1 MSLLWGKWG
10 TSILAGAALLAAGAP
25 MVQAQDAGFR
35 FGPVGEGPAT
45 YNSGYDRTFIREWQ
59 QNPPKGFP
67 TLSKANLGPTKAAIT
82 RYEEILAN
90 GGFLAIPE
98 VELEPGA
105 TDPTVATLRKRLAA
119 SGDLADADSSYPD
132 YFGSELDTAV
142 KRFQASN
149 GLAPTGIVDKRTVAA
164 LNVPASVRLQQ
175 LKVNLERLTDL
186 SKLVGK
192 RYVIVNI
199 PAAQV
204 EAVENDTV
212 VSRHSGVVGKPERP
226 TPMLR
231 STITDLNFNPMWTL
245 PPTGIQED
253 LIPKGQD
260 MQKNGQSVL
269 LKFGIDAYA
278 GGKKLDPEKID
289 WNSPQ
294 PLQLSYRQQPGK
306 ENPLG
311 FLKINFAN
319 SSSVYMHDSPK
330 ESLFGRNFRA
340 ASSGCVR
347 VQNIEELATWLLAGQ
362 GGWNE
367 EQVAR
372 VKESGATKT
381 VRLRKPVPLYFAYV
395 TAWATKD
402 GVIQFRPDVYL
413 KDGVG
418 EVAAAY

>member
-1 MSLLWGKWG
+1 VSLLWGKWG

-164 LNVPASVRLQQ
+164 LNIALRPDGSYVDRAMGHGAVGGVGGEAEAGELPVGGDAPLHDRVEDFDA
-175 LKVNLERLTDL
+175 VVLTAGAL
-186 SKLVGK
+186 
-192 RYVIVNI
+192 
-199 PAAQV
+199 
-204 EAVENDTV
+204 EAVADAIGIGAHV
-212 VSRHSGVVGKPERP
+212 V
-226 TPMLR
+226 
-231 STITDLNFNPMWTL
+231 
-245 PPTGIQED
+245 QE
-253 LIPKGQD
+253 
-260 MQKNGQSVL
+260 
-269 LKFGIDAYA
+269 
-278 GGKKLDPEKID
+278 GGSLAV
-289 WNSPQ
+289 
-294 PLQLSYRQQPGK
+294 PG
-306 ENPLG
+306 G
-311 FLKINFAN
+311 
-319 SSSVYMHDSPK
+319 
-330 ESLFGRNFRA
+330 
-340 ASSGCVR
+340 
-347 VQNIEELATWLLAGQ
+347 
-362 GGWNE
+362 
-367 EQVAR
+367 
-372 VKESGATKT
+372 
-381 VRLRKPVPLYFAYV
+381 
-395 TAWATKD
+395 
-402 GVIQFRPDVYL
+402 PD
-413 KDGVG
+413 
-418 EVAAAY
+418 